1 VADGSFLQRR
11 EILEPVQEEGHDNFV
26 MQVVAQLV
34 GQASPEVELV
44 LLEELELLLLGDQR
58 VLVLLGGDEFGL
70 DLPEDLLTLEVEVV
84 HLQFVLQA
92 ARVDQQVDQVD
103 AALFGLG

>member
-1 VADGSFLQRR
+1 
-11 EILEPVQEEGHDNFV
+11 